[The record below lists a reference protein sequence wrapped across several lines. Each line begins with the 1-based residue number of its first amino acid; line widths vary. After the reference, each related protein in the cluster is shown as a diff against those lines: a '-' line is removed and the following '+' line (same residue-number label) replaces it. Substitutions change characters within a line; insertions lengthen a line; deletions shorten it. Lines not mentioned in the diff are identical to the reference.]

1 MELDQELS
9 KMGLSTMDVKT
20 DVMNTPYNGY
30 FRSGVATEDAEL
42 THTDPGTPCGEYL
55 RRYWQP
61 ICMSKQLTDLPMAVR
76 IMGEDLVV
84 FRDHSGDVGLLHR
97 QCSHRRTSLEYGV
110 VAEHGIRCCY
120 HGWLFD
126 VDGTILET
134 PGEPDD
140 SPIRHTLSHGAY
152 PALEYKGLVFAY
164 MGPPEKKPEF
174 PIYDTM
180 DLPGDEMVPYALDM
194 PCNWLQ
200 VTENPMD
207 PIHSVFLHTRVT
219 RAQFNPAWGA
229 KGILEWH
236 RMKERTGIYLTN
248 TRRWNE
254 YIWTRTAESWVPNF
268 AQPPDVYQ
276 DADREKF
283 FPRAGITKWVVP
295 VDNTHCK
302 LIAWRHYS
310 DKLDLGGKGDKT
322 KVGLNS
328 VDFVGQTE
336 GERSYEEGQREPSD
350 FEAQVGQGPITV
362 HKLEHLGWSDTGVA
376 MLRVML
382 KRGIRDLKKGI
393 EPPAPV
399 KNADGLIPTMSGDVI
414 IKVGKSNV
422 DDHKAQEALGKK
434 VGKIVVDTL
443 PLAQGEREAEIEKRV
458 RKLLA

>member
-1 MELDQELS
+1 MHNKLD
-9 KMGLSTMDVKT
+9 M
-20 DVMNTPYNGY
+20 MNVSYNGY
-30 FRSGVATEDAEL
+30 YRSGVAKEDAEL
-42 THTDPGTPCGEYL
+42 THTGPGTPCGEYL

-61 ICMSKQLTDLPMAVR
+61 ICMSEQLTDLPLAVR
-76 IMGEDLVV
+76 IMSENLIV
-84 FRDHSGDVGLLHR
+84 FRDLSGQVGLLHR

-110 VAEHGIRCCY
+110 IAEHGIRCCY

-164 MGPPEKKPEF
+164 MGPPDKKPDF

-180 DLPGDEMVPYALDM
+180 DIPGEELVPYAIDM
-194 PCNWLQ
+194 DCNWLQ
-200 VTENPMD
+200 VVENPMD
-207 PIHSVFLHTRVT
+207 PVHSVYLHTRIT
-219 RAQFNPAWGA
+219 NTHFTPAFGA
-229 KGILEWH
+229 KAILEWH
-236 RMKERTGIYLTN
+236 RMKEKTGIFLTN

-254 YIWTRTAESWVPNF
+254 YIWIRTGESWLPNF
-268 AQPPDVYQ
+268 AQPPDIFQ
-276 DADREKF
+276 NADREQF

-310 DKLDLGGKGDKT
+310 DKLDLANKGDKA

-328 VDFVGQTE
+328 VDFVGQTKD
-336 GERSYEEGQREPSD
+336 ERSYEEGQREPGD
-350 FEAQVGQGPITV
+350 YEAVTGQGPITI

-382 KRGIRDLKKGI
+382 KRAIRDLKNGS
-393 EPPAPV
+393 EPPIPK
-399 KNADGLIPTMSGDVI
+399 KNADGLIPTMCGDVI
-414 IKVGKSNV
+414 VKIDESSLE
-422 DDHKAQEALGKK
+422 DHKMRETLGRK
-434 VGKIVVDTL
+434 VGKIVVETL
-443 PLAQGEREAEIEKRV
+443 PLTQGDRAMMIEKRV
-458 RKLLA
+458 RELLAQ

>member
-1 MELDQELS
+1 
-9 KMGLSTMDVKT
+9 MDAKS
-20 DVMNTPYNGY
+20 DVINIPYNGY
-30 FRSGVATEDAEL
+30 YRSGVETEDAEL
-42 THTDPGTPCGEYL
+42 THTNPGTPCGEYL
-55 RRYWQP
+55 RRFWQP
-61 ICMSKQLTDLPMAVR
+61 ICMSEQLTDLPMAIR
-76 IMGEDLVV
+76 IMGENLVV
-84 FRDHSGDVGLLHR
+84 FRDLSGHVGLLHR

-110 VAEHGIRCCY
+110 IAEHGIRCCY

-152 PALEYKGLVFAY
+152 PALEFKGLVFAY
-164 MGPPEKKPEF
+164 MGPPETKPEF

-180 DLPGDEMVPYALDM
+180 ELPGDEMVPYSLDM

-254 YIWTRTAESWVPNF
+254 YIWTRTAESWTPNF

-322 KVGLNS
+322 KVGLNA

-350 FEAQVGQGPITV
+350 FEAQIGQGPITI

-393 EPPAPV
+393 EPPTPV

-414 IKVGKSNV
+414 VKVGKSNV
-422 DDHKAQEALGKK
+422 DDQKAQEALGKK

-443 PLAQGEREAEIEKRV
+443 PLAHGEREAEIEKRV
-458 RKLLA
+458 RKLLE

>member
-1 MELDQELS
+1 MGPDQKLL
-9 KMGLSTMDVKT
+9 KTGLSTMDAKT
-20 DVMNTPYNGY
+20 DVMNIPYNGY
-30 FRSGVATEDAEL
+30 YRSGGATEDVEL
-42 THTDPGTPCGEYL
+42 THTNPGTPCGEYL

-61 ICMSKQLTDLPMAVR
+61 ICMSEQLTDLPMAVR

-84 FRDHSGDVGLLHR
+84 FRDLSGHVGLLHR

-110 VAEHGIRCCY
+110 IAEHGIRCCY

-134 PGEPDD
+134 PGEPED
-140 SPIRHTLSHGAY
+140 SPIRHNLAHGAY

-174 PIYDTM
+174 SIYDTM
-180 DLPGDEMVPYALDM
+180 DMPGDEMVPYAIDM

-200 VTENPMD
+200 VSENPMD

-322 KVGLNS
+322 KVGLNA

-350 FEAQVGQGPITV
+350 FEAQIGQGPITV

-414 IKVGKSNV
+414 VKVGKSNV

-434 VGKIVVDTL
+434 VGKIVVETL
-443 PLAQGEREAEIEKRV
+443 PLAHGEREAEIEKRV